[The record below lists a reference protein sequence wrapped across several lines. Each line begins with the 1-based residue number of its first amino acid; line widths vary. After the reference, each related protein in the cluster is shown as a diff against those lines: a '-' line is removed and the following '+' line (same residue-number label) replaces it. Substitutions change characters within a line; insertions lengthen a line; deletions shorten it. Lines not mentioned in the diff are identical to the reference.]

1 LTQTAQN
8 EFKFMFWGTRGSL
21 ATPDMQCGKAGG
33 NTICVEVECGEHVI
47 VCDAGTGI
55 RSLGGKIISERKYKN
70 ISLLLSHAHYDHIE
84 GLPFFAPMFS
94 SDYSVDIRCGK
105 LDGAENTF
113 EVVSD
118 FMRRPYFPVGPEIF
132 MAKTKFHLLEEN
144 QAFDISPKI
153 QVKTIPLVHPGG
165 ATAYRIE
172 YNNKSFA
179 YVTDTEHSAG
189 ETNYDIVEFIDG
201 ADVFVY
207 DASLCDDELSQFEGF
222 GHSTW
227 EEGLRMAQS
236 ANVKRYFAFHH
247 MPFRC
252 DNALDEI
259 DQQINAQM
267 PGSGVAREGYSLV
280 L

>member
-1 LTQTAQN
+1 MTQTARN
-8 EFKFMFWGTRGSL
+8 EFKIMFWGTRGSL

-55 RSLGGKIISERKYKN
+55 RSLGGKIVSESKYKR
-70 ISLLLSHAHYDHIE
+70 IELLLSHAHYDHIE

-94 SDYSVDIRCGK
+94 SDYTVDIRCGK
-105 LDGAENTF
+105 LDGSENTF

-144 QAFDISPKI
+144 QAFDISPEI
-153 QVKTIPLVHPGG
+153 HVETIPLVHPGG

-172 YNNKSFA
+172 YNNKTFA

-201 ADVFVY
+201 VDVFVY
-207 DASLCDDELSQFEGF
+207 DASLCDNELRQFEGF

-227 EEGLRMAQS
+227 QEGLRMAQS

-252 DNALDEI
+252 DTDLDKI
-259 DQQINAQM
+259 DQQISAQM
-267 PGSGVAREGYSLV
+267 PGSGIAREGYSMV

>member
-1 LTQTAQN
+1 LTQTAAN
-8 EFKFMFWGTRGSL
+8 EFKIMFWGTRGSL
-21 ATPDMQCGKAGG
+21 ATPDLECSKAGG

-55 RSLGGKIISERKYKN
+55 RSLGGKIIAEKKYKN
-70 ISLLLSHAHYDHIE
+70 IDLLLSHAHYDHIE

-94 SDYSVDIRCGK
+94 SDYNVEIRCGK
-105 LDGAENTF
+105 LDGAEDTY

-118 FMRRPYFPVGPEIF
+118 FMQRPYFPVGPEIF
-132 MAKTKFHLLEEN
+132 MAKTNFHLLKEN
-144 QAFDISPKI
+144 QAFDISP
-153 QVKTIPLVHPGG
+153 QVHVQTLPLVHPGG

-179 YVTDTEHSAG
+179 YVTDTEHSIG
-189 ETNYDIVEFIDG
+189 QTNYDIVEFIDG
-201 ADVFVY
+201 VDVFVY
-207 DASLCDDELSQFEGF
+207 DASLSDEELPQFEGF

-227 EEGLRMAQS
+227 QEGLRMAQS

-252 DNALDEI
+252 DIDLDEI
-259 DQQINAQM
+259 DQQISAQM
-267 PGSGVAREGYSLV
+267 PGSGVAREGYSMV

>member
-1 LTQTAQN
+1 MTQTTQN
-8 EFKFMFWGTRGSL
+8 EFKIMFWGTRGSL
-21 ATPDMQCGKAGG
+21 ATPDIQCGKAGG
-33 NTICVEVECGEHVI
+33 NTICVEVECGENI
-47 VCDAGTGI
+47 IICDAGTGI

-70 ISLLLSHAHYDHIE
+70 INLLLSHAHYDHIE
-84 GLPFFAPMFS
+84 GIPFFAPMSS

-113 EVVSD
+113 EVVSN

-132 MAKTKFHLLEEN
+132 MSKTKFHLLEEN
-144 QAFDISPKI
+144 QSFDISPEI
-153 QVKTIPLVHPGG
+153 HVKTIPLVHPGG

-172 YNNKSFA
+172 YDNKSFA

-201 ADVFVY
+201 ADLFIY
-207 DASLCDDELSQFEGF
+207 DASLSDDELPDFEGF

-227 EEGLRMAQS
+227 QEGLRMAQS

-259 DQQINAQM
+259 EREINAQM
-267 PGSGVAREGYSLV
+267 PGSGVAREGYSVV